1 MRATRVIAATAALG
15 IGMLIPAGAHAQA
28 TDNTQVTVTA
38 GALTYTTPFSAGNF
52 PNTALTGLQQT
63 VRASVNPWTV
73 TDARGSLLNGWNVTI
88 AASRFTD
95 TVDNTKQLPTGSLSL
110 VNTPTVATTAGN
122 TSLPP
127 ANVPLASAID
137 GGTTQK
143 MTTAAV
149 GQGLGEWTFTPGNA
163 AGGDLLL
170 TIPPNAQP
178 GTYVSTIT
186 TTLATGP

>member
-1 MRATRVIAATAALG
+1 MRATKVFAATAALG
-15 IGMLIPAGAHAQA
+15 IGMLIPASAQA
-28 TDNTQVTVTA
+28 AVDDTQITVTA

-52 PNTALTGLQQT
+52 PNTALTGLQQA
-63 VRASVNPWTV
+63 VRASANPWTV

-95 TVDNTKQLPTGSLSL
+95 TVDNTKQLPAGSLAL
-110 VNTPTVATTAGN
+110 VNTPSVATTSGN
-122 TSLPP
+122 LSLPP
-127 ANVPLASAID
+127 VSVPAAAAID

-143 MTTAAV
+143 IATAAV
-149 GQGLGEWTFTPGNA
+149 GQGLGQWTFTPANA
-163 AGGDLLL
+163 AGGDLIL
-170 TIPPNAQP
+170 TLPPDAQP